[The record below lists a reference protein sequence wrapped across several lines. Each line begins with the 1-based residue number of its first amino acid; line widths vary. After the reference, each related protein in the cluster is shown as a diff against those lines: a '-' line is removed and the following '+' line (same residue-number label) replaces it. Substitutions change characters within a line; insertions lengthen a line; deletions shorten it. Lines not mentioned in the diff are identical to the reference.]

1 MKTFRDFINE
11 SSSRWADLRSKMKWL
26 PKLDSEEIED
36 AIEYAEKIRRFILK
50 NKKFGNIAE
59 KLFTK
64 DRLGLDA
71 IEYEI
76 SEIIRLH
83 KELPWIEI
91 PDYNEFVDGNGWNVI
106 VGDILVALNG
116 LNKGAIDEIK
126 KMYKK
131 SKLSLEDLYHE
142 IVEY

>member
-11 SSSRWADLRSKMKWL
+11 TPSRWSDLRSKMKWL

-36 AIEYAEKIRRFILK
+36 AIEYAENIRRFILK

-91 PDYNEFVDGNGWNVI
+91 PDYDEFVDGNGWNVI